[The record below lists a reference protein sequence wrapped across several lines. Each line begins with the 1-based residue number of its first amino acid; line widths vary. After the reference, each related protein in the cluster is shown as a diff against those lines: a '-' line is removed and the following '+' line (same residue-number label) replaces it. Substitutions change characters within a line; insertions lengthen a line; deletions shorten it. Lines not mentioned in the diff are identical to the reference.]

1 MNAASLLGQPAL
13 RGQLAGVLR
22 AADLAQHSACTKD
35 GCPVVSPIPACLPSR
50 RSYSFSQHCL
60 PRLLCRAL
68 CVCVCTPQSCSLCW
82 TSNNECL
89 KVATRLPHMPCRL
102 LLPLF
107 SHCKPQMGLS
117 PYASEIVVHRGTS
130 HFCNL
135 LAVCSW
141 HVRPHR

>member
-1 MNAASLLGQPAL
+1 MLLRSSASPRSEVSWPGFCELLTWPSIQPAQ
-13 RGQLAGVLR
+13 RTGVPSSLPS
-22 AADLAQHSACTKD
+22 L
-35 GCPVVSPIPACLPSR
+35 PACPLVEATASPSIVALAC
-50 RSYSFSQHCL
+50 FVE
-60 PRLLCRAL
+60 L
-68 CVCVCTPQSCSLCW
+68 CVCVCTPQTCSLCW

-89 KVATRLPHMPCRL
+89 KVATHLPHMPCRL

-117 PYASEIVVHRGTS
+117 PYASVIDVHRGTS